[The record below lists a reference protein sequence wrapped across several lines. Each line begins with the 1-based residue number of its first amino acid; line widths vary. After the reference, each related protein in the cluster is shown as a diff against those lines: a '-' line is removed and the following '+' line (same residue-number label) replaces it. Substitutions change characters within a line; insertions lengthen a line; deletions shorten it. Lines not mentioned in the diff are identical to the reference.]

1 MRTVCFV
8 PGKRKVLPL
17 LHIEP
22 NYYEHF
28 LWSPK
33 CLYDYTVIIVAWY
46 LIIVLFLTLLWFL
59 EGVISSSEPFPNDF
73 LPKKVKNISEME
85 WNSFVYFTVDKE
97 NGRAGETTS
106 ERESGRISL
115 VSRAL
120 YCRAGGRGFDSRGR
134 TNTQGLKITE
144 K

>member
-17 LHIEP
+17 LHIEL

-28 LWSPK
+28 LWSLK

-97 NGRAGETTS
+97 NGRESARQHRKGNAAG
-106 ERESGRISL
+106 L
-115 VSRAL
+115 A
-120 YCRAGGRGFDSRGR
+120 
-134 TNTQGLKITE
+134 
-144 K
+144 